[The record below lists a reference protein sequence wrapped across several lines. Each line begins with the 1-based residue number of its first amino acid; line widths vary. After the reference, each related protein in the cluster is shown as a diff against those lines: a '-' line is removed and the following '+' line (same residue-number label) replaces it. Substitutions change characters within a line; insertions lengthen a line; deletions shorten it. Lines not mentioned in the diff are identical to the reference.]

1 MSWQI
6 ELIDNILNKNDKIE
20 KIYINFC
27 NPWEKT
33 RHNKKRL
40 THPKQLIQYKEFL
53 TKKGEIYFKT
63 DNDELFKKTIEYL
76 NQEGFEIISKTYDL
90 NKEDIFK
97 PNILTEHEEMF
108 INQGIKIKALIAK
121 IK

>member
-27 NPWEKT
+27 NPWEKN